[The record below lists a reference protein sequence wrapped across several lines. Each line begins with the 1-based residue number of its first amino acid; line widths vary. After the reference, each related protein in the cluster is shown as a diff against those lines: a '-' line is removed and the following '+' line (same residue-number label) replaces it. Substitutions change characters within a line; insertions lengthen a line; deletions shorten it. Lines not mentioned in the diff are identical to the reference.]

1 MQFCYVPNGGII
13 MVITDS
19 DMQFATKRGAA
30 KKAAFA
36 GVQAVRFDARR
47 HRLVISLHSGLELV
61 FPPCAVPGL
70 EKACSTDFKHVEIS
84 PSGMGL
90 YFPDLD
96 ADVYIPALLSGL
108 MGSKNWLASEMGK
121 AGGRQSS
128 VAKAKASKANGKLG
142 GRPKKIK
149 AAN

>member
-1 MQFCYVPNGGII
+1 MQFCCVPNGGII
-13 MVITDS
+13 MAITDPDLQS
-19 DMQFATKRGAA
+19 ATRRGAA
-30 KKAAFA
+30 KKAAFS
-36 GVQAVRFDARR
+36 GVSGVRFDTRR

-61 FPPCAVPGL
+61 CPPGAVPGL
-70 EKACSTDFKHVEIS
+70 EKARSTDFKHFEIS

-90 YFPDLD
+90 HFPDLD

-121 AGGRQSS
+121 AGGQQSS
-128 VAKAKASKANGKLG
+128 EAKAKASKANGKLG

>member
-1 MQFCYVPNGGII
+1 MLSLI
-13 MVITDS
+13 MAIDKNLLNAGN
-19 DMQFATKRGAA
+19 QRGAA

-36 GVQAVRFDARR
+36 GVQAVRFDTRR
-47 HRLVISLHSGLELV
+47 HRLIISLHSGLELV
-61 FPPCAVPGL
+61 FPPDAVPGL
-70 EKACSTDFKHVEIS
+70 EKARSTDFKHFEIS

-90 YFPDLD
+90 HFPDLD